1 MSDIPQTSAKV
12 NVPPESLSARSEE
25 TTQADQTKANIL
37 SLPELAP
44 HVVRDFQGWMTFVDK
59 FVEAGGAKYDV
70 ESSSLAGLK
79 GLNEQLKPDPNT
91 FHRMIVRSS
100 QGTLHS
106 YQISDW
112 LNEGDS
118 SRREQLIKQINDTQS
133 GLPIDRARLEVMED
147 LTLKLDGKKD
157 ALKLLSSLNILQ
169 AEEVQ
174 EFFRSRPN
182 AADFFDRFS
191 ASDPLPEQTDSHR
204 LTQLHDTDK
213 FLGSD
218 PITTKQLV
226 RLDRISFD
234 SNEPY
239 RLIDY
244 LQETN
249 NADKTRAIKA
259 MIDEG
264 AGIALLD
271 VPRLRALDE
280 LTDKFG
286 IDSQLVKDIAAI
298 PPGRVDLPEL
308 SQYILEDR
316 ANEKLVSAML
326 ESQITSKLSPYILE
340 PYKGVI
346 RELGLRREDVKQLS
360 ALESG
365 GLDLADLHDYLK
377 SANDTKKD
385 LVFEKFRDGASSAE
399 LSPARLRAI
408 DTINEIYGD
417 DSFESHRLLS
427 MRKADLASIAS
438 HIENDDAGK
447 LAVTKLLDAGAPRSF
462 FGPTQLQTFK
472 LLDKTLDL
480 TDEETSKI
488 VGFGAQSMNVL
499 AALPYNITVENAS
512 RVRELLATASK
523 PTELLPERLLQLD
536 KIEQR
541 YGRNS
546 KMFEDIMKLEK
557 KGLAL
562 SNVTFWNEIQG
573 DNPFFDNLIKSG
585 APVSQLEYKRA
596 VAVDQLTSIFER
608 EPKTMQRLLN
618 LETQG
623 LNLQEVR
630 GALASGLYT
639 SGDLVQMI
647 EDPATTAATLN
658 TDRVKGIIRIKHMF
672 GSDSDVTNKIM
683 ESEKSGSSLADIGD
697 FAFSNL
703 PNDASTRLIKQIMA
717 EEPSP
722 E

>member
-1 MSDIPQTSAKV
+1 
-12 NVPPESLSARSEE
+12 
-25 TTQADQTKANIL
+25 
-37 SLPELAP
+37 
-44 HVVRDFQGWMTFVDK
+44 MTFVDK

-174 EFFRSRPN
+174 EFFRSRPH

-204 LTQLHDTDK
+204 LTRLHDTDK

-226 RLDRISFD
+226 RLDRRSFD
-234 SNEPY
+234 INEPY
-239 RLIDY
+239 PLIDY

-264 AGIALLD
+264 AGIEHLD

-365 GLDLADLHDYLK
+365 GLDLAICTIISRAPTILK
-377 SANDTKKD
+377 KIWS
-385 LVFEKFRDGASSAE
+385 LRSSAME
-399 LSPARLRAI
+399 RVAQNFLLL
-408 DTINEIYGD
+408 G
-417 DSFESHRLLS
+417 FE
-427 MRKADLASIAS
+427 
-438 HIENDDAGK
+438 
-447 LAVTKLLDAGAPRSF
+447 P
-462 FGPTQLQTFK
+462 
-472 LLDKTLDL
+472 
-480 TDEETSKI
+480 
-488 VGFGAQSMNVL
+488 
-499 AALPYNITVENAS
+499 
-512 RVRELLATASK
+512 
-523 PTELLPERLLQLD
+523 
-536 KIEQR
+536 
-541 YGRNS
+541 
-546 KMFEDIMKLEK
+546 
-557 KGLAL
+557 
-562 SNVTFWNEIQG
+562 
-573 DNPFFDNLIKSG
+573 LI
-585 APVSQLEYKRA
+585 R
-596 VAVDQLTSIFER
+596 
-608 EPKTMQRLLN
+608 
-618 LETQG
+618 
-623 LNLQEVR
+623 
-630 GALASGLYT
+630 
-639 SGDLVQMI
+639 
-647 EDPATTAATLN
+647 
-658 TDRVKGIIRIKHMF
+658 
-672 GSDSDVTNKIM
+672 
-683 ESEKSGSSLADIGD
+683 
-697 FAFSNL
+697 
-703 PNDASTRLIKQIMA
+703 
-717 EEPSP
+717 
-722 E
+722 